1 MPIHAWIYDARVG
14 GYAGGYAFVLHARE
28 DGWIHGMDRSGA
40 LETPD
45 TLSLSGHTATLF
57 LSGEYYVTLVP

>member
-1 MPIHAWIYDARVG
+1 
-14 GYAGGYAFVLHARE
+14 
-28 DGWIHGMDRSGA
+28 MDRSGA

-57 LSGEYYVTLVP
+57 LSGEYYVTLVL

>member
-1 MPIHAWIYDARVG
+1 MQYVWVG
-14 GYAGGYAFVLHARE
+14 GYAGGYVFVLARRVRE
-28 DGWIHGMDRSGA
+28 DGCTVDRSGA

-45 TLSLSGHTATLF
+45 TLSPCLVTRQPF